1 MDYTVSDF
9 QHAFKEKLL
18 LLAGEGGLS
27 RQVDSVG
34 ILDYEMDP
42 SVKDRYICDNFHE
55 NMLVTATFLY
65 AKKNPYLIGDAVRYL
80 IQKGC
85 SGLLIRN
92 VFELPIPETVLRY
105 ADSKNFPILLVNG
118 KGVYF
123 ENFVYEVTRRREQ
136 MESIDFYADELN
148 ALMSGDIAE
157 QEIERHTRNIV
168 PSLKPSHFI
177 ACAIPTE
184 AMDTEAYLALVAA
197 YQRSSLFHITN
208 KLIKCGNELLFIYS
222 SDTLSQE
229 YGKSLFDEI
238 YELLKS
244 GGGGA
249 LRMGVSAPHY
259 YLHEFK
265 NALMESR
272 YAVSGLPVDSSGY
285 TLYEHLGAY
294 QIILPYCGTEAFQKF
309 SNHILDPIRDYDA
322 ENGTALFETLLTYIE
337 QGADLKKAA
346 KLLGQH
352 ENTVRYRLEK
362 LRGICSIDYRSQDGN
377 EQLSLAVKIYIAR
390 RMLSGAI

>member
-9 QHAFKEKLL
+9 YHAFKEKLL
-18 LLAGEGGLS
+18 LVAGEGGLS
-27 RQVDSVG
+27 RQIDSVG
-34 ILDYEMDP
+34 ILDYELDP

-55 NMLVTATFLY
+55 DMIIVATFLY
-65 AKKNPYLIGDAVRYL
+65 AKKNPYLIGDAVRHL

-92 VFELPIPETVLRY
+92 VFELQIPETVLRY
-105 ADSKNFPILLVNG
+105 ADSKDFPIFLVNG
-118 KGVYF
+118 RGVYF

-136 MESIDFYADELN
+136 MENIDFYADELN

-157 QEIERHTRNIV
+157 QEVVRHTRNIV
-168 PSLKPSHFI
+168 PSLKPSHFL

-184 AMDTEAYLALVAA
+184 TLDTDTYLALVAS
-197 YQRSSLFHITN
+197 YQKSGLFHITN
-208 KLIKCGNELLFIYS
+208 KLIKCGNELFFIYS

-229 YGKSLFDEI
+229 YGKPLFEEI

-244 GGGGA
+244 CGAGA

-272 YAVSGLPVDSSGY
+272 YAASSLPVGGSGHI
-285 TLYEHLGAY
+285 LYEQLGAY
-294 QIILPYCGTEAFQKF
+294 RVILPYCGTEAFRKF
-309 SNHILDPIRDYDA
+309 SNYILDPVRDYDA
-322 ENGTALFETLLTYIE
+322 ENGTVLFETLLTYIE
-337 QGADLKKAA
+337 HGADLKKTAE
-346 KLLGQH
+346 LLGQH

-362 LRGICSIDYRSQDGN
+362 LRGICSIDYRSHDGN
-377 EQLSLAVKIYIAR
+377 EQLSLAVKIHIAQQ
-390 RMLSGAI
+390 MLLGGV